1 MASDNF
7 VQIIGNVTRDPELRF
22 TTGGTAVC
30 SFGIAYTPRKRN
42 ANGEWEDGDTS
53 YFNCSAWR
61 ELGENIAAS
70 ISKGMRVVVTGSVRA
85 RDWEDREGNKRT
97 SIEIDVDDCAPSLRW
112 AQAQVERM
120 SRSGGGSGDFS
131 GGGSATGGSTG
142 GGNRRPPD
150 PVYGDEEPL

>member
-150 PVYGDEEPL
+150 PVYGDEEPF

>member
-61 ELGENIAAS
+61 DLGENIAAS

-85 RDWEDREGNKRT
+85 RDWEDRDGNKRT

-112 AQAQVERM
+112 AQAQVERTQ
-120 SRSGGGSGDFS
+120 RSGGGGGGFSDGGSSSGGSS
-131 GGGSATGGSTG
+131 GGGKS
-142 GGNRRPPD
+142 RPD
-150 PVYGDEEPL
+150 PVYGEEEPF

>member
-61 ELGENIAAS
+61 DLGENIAAS

-85 RDWEDREGNKRT
+85 RDWEDRDGNKRT

-112 AQAQVERM
+112 AQAQVERT
-120 SRSGGGSGDFS
+120 SRSGGGGGGFSDGGSSSGGSS
-131 GGGSATGGSTG
+131 GGGKS
-142 GGNRRPPD
+142 RPD
-150 PVYGDEEPL
+150 PVYGEEEPF